1 MLEDALE
8 FKAEEWGLQSSGN
21 GGKLLADLAKVKG
34 EVVSLKKANKEGE
47 RSKKER

>member
-1 MLEDALE
+1 ME

-34 EVVSLKKANKEGE
+34 EVVSLKKANNEGE